1 MSAVDFYFD
10 PACPWTWLASR
21 WLVDVVPQR
30 GLDVTWRPLS
40 LLVLQGEPPEQFA
53 PQVFA
58 ASRAHRVIAALQDD
72 GRNDLAGALYTEVGE
87 RTFQVDVTLSDDV
100 VAAAV
105 DAAGAAAYAGALDDG
120 RWDAAVEASTEQA
133 LALAGPDIG
142 SPVLALGE
150 PRVGFH
156 GPIVSP
162 GPRGEDAARLFD
174 AVVAAASVPGFF
186 ELKHGRSDGPAL
198 PAPASG

>member
-1 MSAVDFYFD
+1 MDFYVD
-10 PACPWTWLASR
+10 PACPWTRLASR

-40 LLVLQGEPPEQFA
+40 LLVLQGGEPPEQFA

-58 ASRAHRVIAALQDD
+58 ASRAHRVIAALQDG

-105 DAAGAAAYAGALDDG
+105 DDVVAAAYAGALDDG
-120 RWDAAVEASTEQA
+120 RWDTAVEASTDQA

-156 GPIVSP
+156 GSIVSP
-162 GPRGEDAARLFD
+162 GLRGEDAARLFD
-174 AVVAAASVPGFF
+174 AVAAAASVPGFV
-186 ELKHGRSDGPAL
+186 ELKHGRSDEPAL
-198 PAPASG
+198 PAPVSG